1 MLKRTK
7 AKAEVAAQDVPGAV
21 DALVGDVVDVA
32 PADTSAPVGAAGDP
46 ANGDRASE
54 SSDAARTPR
63 ASMRRINLLPPEIVQ
78 ERGDA
83 RIRRRMLVAIGGLVV
98 VLVAVWLLTSLQGSS
113 VRSELA
119 AQKQANAKLERQIDA
134 DELQAPVRKQ
144 EQVDERRE
152 ALATVLGQ
160 EVAFPRMLRELSRVM
175 PPSMYI
181 DSVDLSVPVEQAPT
195 KKKNSSSK
203 KKQPAVSI
211 EDFQQE
217 LRLNARAAGA
227 MDLSA
232 EWLDRTKLWPAV
244 NRSWLS
250 DQVKVDAPTGGQEI
264 AFTTS
269 VELNG
274 SILSER
280 AQRLAKGE
288 LP

>member
-7 AKAEVAAQDVPGAV
+7 ARAGAVAQDAAVVEDAPVVGAV
-21 DALVGDVVDVA
+21 DVAVVG
-32 PADTSAPVGAAGDP
+32 TSSQVGGLGDAAHGD
-46 ANGDRASE
+46 AASE
-54 SSDAARTPR
+54 SADAARTPR

-83 RIRRRMLVAIGGLVV
+83 RIRRRMLVALGGLVV

-119 AQKQANAKLERQIDA
+119 AQKEANAKLERQIDA

-181 DSVDLSVPVEQAPT
+181 DSVDLSVPVQQAPT
-195 KKKNSSSK
+195 KKNSSSK
-203 KKQPAVSI
+203 KKQPTISI
-211 EDFQQE
+211 EDFRQE